1 MVDLL
6 GPLVVVL
13 VIGRTVGDVMC
24 VPILINL
31 HNMHP
36 QRGIQLVLSVLL
48 CTTCVMI
55 HEVGRPA
62 HNHPTD
68 GRTLGTTSS
77 GPGDLGPMGHT
88 SCVM

>member
-24 VPILINL
+24 VPVLINL

-48 CTTCVMI
+48 YTTRVYM
-55 HEVGRPA
+55 HEVGRPV

-68 GRTLGTTSS
+68 VRTMGTTTS
-77 GPGDLGPMGHT
+77 GPGDLDPMGHT

>member
-1 MVDLL
+1 MV
-6 GPLVVVL
+6 
-13 VIGRTVGDVMC
+13 
-24 VPILINL
+24 VPIGHTMTMTHSPCTCDVCIHVLINL
-31 HNMHP
+31 HNMHT

-48 CTTCVMI
+48 YTTRVYM

-68 GRTLGTTSS
+68 VRTMGTTTS

>member
-1 MVDLL
+1 MV
-6 GPLVVVL
+6 
-13 VIGRTVGDVMC
+13 
-24 VPILINL
+24 VPIGHTMTMTHSPCTCDVCIHVLINL

-48 CTTCVMI
+48 CTVCMTM

-68 GRTLGTTSS
+68 DRTLGTTTS
-77 GPGDLGPMGHT
+77 GPGDLDPMGHT